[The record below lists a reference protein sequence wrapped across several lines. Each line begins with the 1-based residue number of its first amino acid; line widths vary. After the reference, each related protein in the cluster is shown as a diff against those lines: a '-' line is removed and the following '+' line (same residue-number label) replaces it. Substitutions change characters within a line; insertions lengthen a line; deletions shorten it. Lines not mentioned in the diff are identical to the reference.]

1 MKNYIKLVR
10 LILAAS
16 ISLVSINI
24 QAVTEVNVETA
35 GTLSSLISTSDKE
48 LKVTGFINGSDIKFI
63 RSLVSKGTVTS
74 LDWSGVRIVAGG
86 EAYVDSYKTANDII
100 GEQMFYKCSKL
111 EAMVLPTTI
120 TAIQKNAF
128 TNTGLK
134 SIDIPNS
141 VRSVGED
148 AFAYCNSLATVVIGK
163 KVNQLSKGSFY
174 SSGVS
179 KAYVKPI
186 TPPSPPS
193 YLFSSSPTI
202 YVYKEALADYRELGW
217 SSFGTLSGT
226 LATYYPQEPDEDDYV
241 SELCANFFEDAACT
255 QLKAEYQAMS
265 DEDLTA
271 AFTEAG
277 MPEYMVG
284 IALKIKNQNWAAYE
298 QEFRIHSYKAYS
310 DAKYWNDKLWS
321 RAASYMGNPTGILV
335 QNEGD
340 PLYVFVNDDVPSD
353 ATLYIAGIGVDKMFN
368 TGKYTLKLQ
377 TIHIAF

>member
-1 MKNYIKLVR
+1 MKKHTNLVR
-10 LILAAS
+10 LFLTAFICFAQT
-16 ISLVSINI
+16 SLW
-24 QAVTEVNVETA
+24 AVTEIHVETA
-35 GTLSSLISTSDKE
+35 GTLSTLLTSTDKS

-86 EAYVDSYKTANDII
+86 EAYVGNYKTSDDII
-100 GEQMFYKCSKL
+100 GEQMFYQCSRL
-111 EAMVLPTTI
+111 QSMVLPTTV
-120 TAIQKNAF
+120 TAIQKNSFA
-128 TNTGLK
+128 NTGLT

-217 SSFGTLSGT
+217 SNYGTLSGT
-226 LATYYPQEPDEDDYV
+226 LLII
-241 SELCANFFEDAACT
+241 SC
-255 QLKAEYQAMS
+255 K
-265 DEDLTA
+265 
-271 AFTEAG
+271 
-277 MPEYMVG
+277 
-284 IALKIKNQNWAAYE
+284 
-298 QEFRIHSYKAYS
+298 
-310 DAKYWNDKLWS
+310 
-321 RAASYMGNPTGILV
+321 
-335 QNEGD
+335 
-340 PLYVFVNDDVPSD
+340 
-353 ATLYIAGIGVDKMFN
+353 
-368 TGKYTLKLQ
+368 
-377 TIHIAF
+377 